1 MLDYES
7 LCGVLEH
14 LDTFETFSSSGTHE
28 ISLYRAVAL
37 RYLWGSPSPQPLFA
51 DGAARMGARFTPRG
65 ASEMRSL
72 YFAAEAETCLYEVLP
87 QYLLNRRKRPPK
99 FDAFPPT
106 VLLSALV
113 RLNRVIDITDAEVQQ
128 RLETHRTELRAGWR
142 LQQEQGET
150 PTQRLG
156 RAIFDSGI
164 QAIRYESARWTGHFC
179 YAVFPE
185 LLTEGAYTELFDPQN
200 LIPQR
205 WSA

>member
-1 MLDYES
+1 MLDYNA
-7 LCGVLEH
+7 LCGVLDS
-14 LDTFETFSSSGTHE
+14 LDTSETLSSSGTHE
-28 ISLYRAVAL
+28 ITLYRAVAL
-37 RYLWGSPSPQPLFA
+37 RYLWGSPSPQPLYA
-51 DGAARMGARFTPRG
+51 DGSPIFGARFTPRG
-65 ASEMRSL
+65 ATVMRSL

-106 VLLSALV
+106 VLVSANV
-113 RLNRVIDITDAEVQQ
+113 SLNRVIDVTDSEVQ
-128 RLETHRTELRAGWR
+128 EIFGTNRTELRAGWR
-142 LQQEQGET
+142 LQQERGET

-156 RAIFDSGI
+156 RAVFECGI
-164 QAIRYESARWTGHFC
+164 QAIRYESARWAGHLC

-185 LLTEGAYTELFDPQN
+185 LLTGEACTELFDPQN

>member
-1 MLDYES
+1 MRNYDSLRRVLDS
-7 LCGVLEH
+7 L
-14 LDTFETFSSSGTHE
+14 ETSETLSSSGTHE
-28 ISLYRAVAL
+28 ITLYRAVAL
-37 RYLWGSPSPQPLFA
+37 RYLWGNPSPQPLYA
-51 DGAARMGARFTPRG
+51 DGAAIIGARFTPRG

-99 FDAFPPT
+99 FDAFPPI
-106 VLLSALV
+106 VLLSATVSL
-113 RLNRVIDITDAEVQQ
+113 LRVIDITDADVQKQ
-128 RLETHRTELRAGWR
+128 LETNRTELRAGWR
-142 LQQEQGET
+142 IQQEKEET

-156 RAIFDSGI
+156 RAVFDCGI
-164 QAIRYESARWTGHFC
+164 QAIRYESARWAGHFC

-185 LLTEGAYTELFDPQN
+185 LLTGDAYTELFDPQN